1 MSEAE
6 LQVAKGRRPS
16 LQCCPKVS
24 MAASYGII
32 ALIFCNI
39 WLFHSA
45 EPAS

>member
-6 LQVAKGRRPS
+6 VQVAGGWRPS

-32 ALIFCNI
+32 ALIFCSI